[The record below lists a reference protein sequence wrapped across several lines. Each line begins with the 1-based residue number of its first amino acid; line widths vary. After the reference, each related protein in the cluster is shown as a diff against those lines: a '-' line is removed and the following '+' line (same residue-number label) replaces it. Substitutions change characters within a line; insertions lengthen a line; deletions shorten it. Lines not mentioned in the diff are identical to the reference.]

1 MAKHKVKRYDGE
13 DGSMVEDDAMEMANK
28 GENLDTEAGPKV
40 MPRRPVSRTPAS
52 EPSRM
57 SGPGRKPTGPSTSD
71 YSNEGKGDS
80 KYRKQTMTPESQA
93 IQRVYPEQYLVG
105 GLGIKGIASAA
116 QNLARTGAKEAPAA
130 VSAARGA
137 LNRAMSAERA
147 SPKTGDM
154 SKINDALKTFKNK
167 GTVMDKSAWAAGP
180 KGPLGRKP
188 KRDAIG
194 RADTLDEN
202 GAAMKRGGSVKN
214 YASGGSVSSAS
225 SRADGCATKGKTK
238 GTMVMC
244 GGGMAKGRK

>member
-13 DGSMVEDDAMEMANK
+13 DGSEVESDAMEQANQ
-28 GENLDTEAGPKV
+28 GENLDTEAGPKAV
-40 MPRRPVSRTPAS
+40 TMPRRPVSRTPVS

-80 KYRKQTMTPESQA
+80 KYRKVDMTPESQA

-105 GLGIKGIASAA
+105 GPGIKGIASAA

-137 LNRAMSAERA
+137 MDRAMAAERA

-154 SKINDALKTFKNK
+154 SKINDALKAFKNK

-188 KRDAIG
+188 PEG
-194 RADTLDEN
+194 
-202 GAAMKRGGSVKN
+202 
-214 YASGGSVSSAS
+214 YAKGGSVSSAS
-225 SRADGCATKGKTK
+225 SRADGIATKGKTR